1 MHQWAVLD
9 LETTG
14 GSPGPDRITEIGL
27 VLIDGCEEIKRYQT
41 LVDPGR
47 SIPPFV
53 RELTGITDDMVRGAP
68 SFVQVGESLHDLLRD
83 RILVA
88 HNISFDY
95 KFIKSE
101 LSLCGIAY
109 DPPRLCTV
117 QLGRKLFP
125 GHASYSLAKISHDL
139 GIESFRHHRALGDA
153 QACAA
158 ILCKALS
165 EHGADKVFALVK
177 GGGEVMV
184 LPKGWTRD
192 DVLRIPAEPGV
203 VRVSGL
209 QGQLLFVG
217 DARSMREKV
226 IHLLSGGRRGPLW
239 AVRQGI
245 GSIIGEPTG
254 NELLARLLANQA
266 ISQEKPICN
275 KAVRIPPRLGAP
287 LGNLVG
293 IGPGRDHGERC
304 LLLIQRGKLTGYRFA
319 DLSEGL
325 DQHEIL
331 DGMISIAE
339 APDQT
344 LFVQQQIQRGG
355 GCWKW
360 MPLARA

>member
-27 VLIDGCEEIKRYQT
+27 VLIDGCDEVKRFQT

-53 RELTGITDDMVRGAP
+53 RELTGITDEMVRGAP
-68 SFVQVGESLHDLLRD
+68 SFVQVGETLHDLLRD

-158 ILCKALS
+158 ILCKALTA
-165 EHGADKVFALVK
+165 HGDDKVFALVK

-184 LPKGWTRD
+184 LPKSWTRD

-203 VRVSGL
+203 VRVAGL
-209 QGQLLFVG
+209 QGQLLYVG

-245 GSIIGEPTG
+245 GSIVGVPTG
-254 NELLARLLANQA
+254 NELLARLLANEA
-266 ISQEKPICN
+266 ISQEKPLCN
-275 KAVRIPPRLGAP
+275 KAVRIPPRVGAP

-293 IGPGRDHGERC
+293 VGPGRDDGERC
-304 LLLIQRGKLTGYRFA
+304 LLVIQKGKLAGYRFA
-319 DLSEGL
+319 DLSDGL
-325 DQHEIL
+325 DQQGIL
-331 DGMISIAE
+331 DGIVSIAE
-339 APDQT
+339 TPDQS

-355 GCWKW
+355 GGWKW
-360 MPLARA
+360 MPLVAE